1 MEAWLCKGQET
12 KQSQKV
18 PTIPSRDSAF
28 VSVPQWLLYVKWIT
42 FIGASNEN
50 PYTTLE
56 ICDNV

>member
-28 VSVPQWLLYVKWIT
+28 VSVPQ
-42 FIGASNEN
+42 
-50 PYTTLE
+50 
-56 ICDNV
+56 